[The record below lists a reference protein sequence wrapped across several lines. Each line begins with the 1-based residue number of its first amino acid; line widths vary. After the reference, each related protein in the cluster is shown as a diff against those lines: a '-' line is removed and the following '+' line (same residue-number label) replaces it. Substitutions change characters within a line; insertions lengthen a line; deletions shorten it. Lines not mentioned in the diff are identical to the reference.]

1 MVMCIH
7 MYIYIY
13 IYIYLYLYLYIYIYL
28 SIYIYI
34 SIYLYMYV
42 YIYIYPTM
50 VYCYITNQATM
61 DNNGYLLVQAHGLPA
76 AEAGLTLHYLE

>member
-1 MVMCIH
+1 
-7 MYIYIY
+7 
-13 IYIYLYLYLYIYIYL
+13 
-28 SIYIYI
+28 
-34 SIYLYMYV
+34 
-42 YIYIYPTM
+42 M